1 MPRNTAGDFRMR
13 SIVLLLVGIVVGAL
27 LATTTMGT
35 LNARDRYPRSVM
47 VVMQANLSALQRGL
61 RTQDCGLAEASMRAS
76 QLLAV
81 ANEIPIAFAAHE
93 RDSEDFV
100 QSRERFVA
108 AVEPLTIGPPPDCT
122 SLNTAITNIAQTCDA
137 CHNGHR

>member
-1 MPRNTAGDFRMR
+1 MK
-13 SIVLLLVGIVVGAL
+13 SIILLLVGIVSGAL
-27 LATTTMGT
+27 LATTVVGT
-35 LNARDRYPRSVM
+35 LDSRDRYPRSVM

-61 RTQDCGLAEASMRAS
+61 RTQDCGLASASGHAK
-76 QLLAV
+76 QLSALAR
-81 ANEIPIAFAAHE
+81 EIPFAFAALD

-108 AVEPLTIGPPPDCT
+108 AVQPLTSGPLPDCE
-122 SLNTAITNIAQTCDA
+122 SLNAAITGIAQTCDA